1 MGLREERMP
10 PKEKQNFLQPWR
22 RLHPN
27 FVPKSN
33 RPNLRQ
39 MWKQLY
45 ADRMLYIILLPT
57 ILYFLIFR
65 LWPILGMRL
74 AFYEYK
80 ARGPWTFVG
89 LKYFKMIFRT
99 SAFTDILS
107 NTMIISFMKFIL
119 LFPFFVLFAILLNEL
134 RVVGFRKYVQIISY
148 MPHFLSW
155 VVIAGIWIAALSP
168 STGSV
173 NQILGIFN
181 LPSIDFMTDKSK
193 IRWILMLSE
202 AWRSIGWDSI
212 FYFTAILG
220 IPSDLYEAAEIDG
233 ANRMSIIRYII
244 LPALITPMVTV
255 FILNLGFFLN
265 AGFDQVLNFSND
277 AVLSAVDILDTYIY
291 RIGIQ
296 NAQYSLST
304 AVSLIKGVVGVFL
317 VLATHLIS
325 KKITGKGVW

>member
-1 MGLREERMP
+1 MNVKEKREP
-10 PKEKQNFLQPWR
+10 PKIKGRRGFTSVKETRAFYKEKLKHSLVWR
-22 RLHPN
+22 RLRTD
-27 FVPKSN
+27 F
-33 RPNLRQ
+33 
-39 MWKQLY
+39 
-45 ADRMLYIILLPT
+45 MLYIILTPT

-65 LWPILGMRL
+65 LWPIMGMRL

-80 ARGPWTFVG
+80 ARSPWVFVG
-89 LKYFKMIFRT
+89 LKYFRMIFRT
-99 SAFTDILS
+99 SAFMDILS
-107 NTMIISFMKFIL
+107 NTLIISFMKFVL
-119 LFPFFVLFAILLNEL
+119 LFPFFVLFAIILNEL
-134 RVVGFRKYVQIISY
+134 RVAGFRKYVQVVSY

-155 VVIAGIWIAALSP
+155 VVIAGIWIAALAP

-181 LPSIDFMTDKSK
+181 LPSIDFMTDKTK

-212 FYFTAILG
+212 FYYTAILS
-220 IPSDLYEAAEIDG
+220 IPPSLYEAAEIDG
-233 ANRMSIIRYII
+233 ANRLSIIRYII
-244 LPALITPMVTV
+244 LPALVTPMVTV

-277 AVLSAVDILDTYIY
+277 AVLSTTDILDTYIY
-291 RIGIQ
+291 RVGIQ

-317 VLATHLIS
+317 VLTTHLIS
-325 KKITGKGVW
+325 KKFTGKGVW